1 MIRELQ
7 INNYGLIDQVS
18 LNLEKGFT
26 AITGETGSGKSILLG
41 AFGLLLGE
49 RADSK
54 TIRDPEKKCVVE
66 ALFDIREYHLQPF
79 FESVDLDY
87 DHQTTVRREIAPGG
101 KSRAFINDTPV
112 SVQTLKALGERLV
125 DIHSQHE
132 NSILASREFQ
142 FSVVDIFGSNEK
154 LLQTYK
160 GKLKQF
166 REKQHELN
174 TLRENEARMKQELD
188 YLSFQFEELS
198 KTDLESTDQAGLE
211 QEIQTQQHAE
221 NIKLVL
227 SQAGEAMLS
236 DDQSAINALTIVR
249 HNLSKLTHINAE
261 LAEFNHR
268 LESVLIELKEL
279 AREIELYGESITLD
293 PKRAEHVQSTLD
305 QLYHLQTKHRID
317 DVSGLIALRE
327 DISTKI
333 AQYSGVDD
341 TIASLE
347 KEVDELRHELE
358 TLSLNLSKARHQAA
372 DKTSQEVL
380 QYFKALNLEHAEI
393 KLDITPASDFNA
405 FGKDDIQFLFKANKG
420 GQLLPI
426 KQVASGGEIS
436 RVMLALK
443 AALSK
448 HQQLPILILDEID
461 QGVSGEAGKKIGL
474 ILKEMSQSMQLL
486 TITHLPQ
493 IAGLATHHYKVAK
506 TVEGN
511 NTLTTVRQLDEQ
523 ARIQELAEMLNGKD
537 ISKAALAN
545 ARELMQL

>member
-7 INNYGLIDQVS
+7 INNYGLIDHVS

-26 AITGETGSGKSILLG
+26 VITGETGSGKSILLG

-54 TIRDPEKKCVVE
+54 VVRDQEKKCVVE
-66 ALFDIREYHLQPF
+66 AVFDIQDYHLQSF
-79 FESVDLDY
+79 FESQDLDY
-87 DHQTTVRREIAPGG
+87 DPQTTIRREIAPGG

-112 SVQTLKALGERLV
+112 SLQTLKALGERLV

-142 FSVVDIFGSNEK
+142 FSVIDIFGANEK
-154 LLQTYK
+154 LLQSFK
-160 GKLKQF
+160 SKFKLY
-166 REKQHELN
+166 REKQIDLQA
-174 TLRENEARMKQELD
+174 LRENEARMKQELD

-198 KTDLESTDQAGLE
+198 KTELESIDQAGLE
-211 QEIQTQQHAE
+211 QELHTLQHAE

-227 SQAGEAMLS
+227 AQASSSMLTE
-236 DDQSAINALTIVR
+236 DQNVIDALTIIR
-249 HNLSKLTHINAE
+249 QTLGKLSHINAE
-261 LAEFNHR
+261 LSGFNDR
-268 LESVLIELKEL
+268 LESTLIELKEL
-279 AREIELYGESITLD
+279 AREIEAYGEAIALD
-293 PKRAEHVQSTLD
+293 PKRAEHVQATLD
-305 QLYHLQTKHRID
+305 QLYHLQTKHRLD

-327 DISTKI
+327 EIATKI
-333 AQYSGVDD
+333 AQYAGVDE
-341 TIASLE
+341 TIEALE
-347 KEVDELRHELE
+347 KEVENLRAELE
-358 TLSLNLSKARHQAA
+358 ELSAALSKARYKAA
-372 DKTSQEVL
+372 EKTSEEVL
-380 QYFKALNLEHAEI
+380 HYFKALHLEHAAI
-393 KLDITPASDFNA
+393 KLELTPAADFNSL
-405 FGKDDIQFLFKANKG
+405 GKDEIQFLFKANKG
-420 GQLLPI
+420 GQLLPV

-443 AALSK
+443 AALSR

-493 IAGLATHHYKVAK
+493 IAGLATYHYKVSK
-506 TVEGN
+506 SVLGD
-511 NTLTTVRQLDEQ
+511 NTQTTVTKLDDQ
-523 ARIQELAEMLNGKD
+523 GRIQELAEMLNGKD
-537 ISKAALAN
+537 ISEAALAN

>member
-18 LNLEKGFT
+18 LNLDKGFT

-66 ALFDIREYHLQPF
+66 AVFDIREYHLQPF
-79 FESVDLDY
+79 FESADLDY
-87 DHQTTVRREIAPGG
+87 DHQTTIRREIAPGG

-166 REKQHELN
+166 REKQHELS

-188 YLSFQFEELS
+188 YLTFQFEELS

-261 LAEFNHR
+261 LAEFNQR

-317 DVSGLIALRE
+317 DVAGLIDLRE
-327 DISTKI
+327 DISIKI

-341 TIASLE
+341 TIALLE
-347 KEVDELRHELE
+347 KEVDDLRIELE
-358 TLSLNLSKARHQAA
+358 DLSLQLTKARHHAA
-372 DKTSQEVL
+372 DKTSHEVL
-380 QYFKALNLEHAEI
+380 HYFKALNLEHAEI
-393 KLDITPASDFNA
+393 KLEITPASDFNA

-461 QGVSGEAGKKIGL
+461 QGVSGEAGKKIGHV
-474 ILKEMSQSMQLL
+474 LKEMSQSMQLL

-493 IAGLATHHYKVAK
+493 IAGLAGHHYKVAK
-506 TVEGN
+506 SVEGN
-511 NTLTTVRQLDEQ
+511 KTSTTVSQLDEE

>member
-7 INNYGLIDQVS
+7 INNYGLIDHVS

-49 RADSK
+49 RTDTKA
-54 TIRDPEKKCVVE
+54 IRDPEKKCVVE
-66 ALFDIREYHLQPF
+66 ALFDIRDYHLQSF
-79 FESVDLDY
+79 FESADLDY
-87 DHQTTVRREIAPGG
+87 DHQTTIRREIAPGG

-112 SVQTLKALGERLV
+112 GIQTLKSLGERLV

-142 FSVVDIFGSNEK
+142 FSVVDIFGGNDK
-154 LLQTYK
+154 LLQSYK
-160 GKLKQF
+160 SKLKQF
-166 REKQHELN
+166 RDKQNEL
-174 TLRENEARMKQELD
+174 TALRENEARMKQELD
-188 YLSFQFEELS
+188 YLTFQYEELS
-198 KTDLESTDQAGLE
+198 KTDLESTDQIGLE
-211 QEIQTQQHAE
+211 QEIQTLQHAE
-221 NIKLVL
+221 NIKMVL
-227 SQAGEAMLS
+227 AQAGGALLS
-236 DDQSAINALTIVR
+236 DDQSVVNALTIVR
-249 HNLSKLTHINAE
+249 QNLSKLAHINGE
-261 LAEFNHR
+261 LTGFNDR
-268 LESVLIELKEL
+268 LESTLIELKEL
-279 AREIELYGESITLD
+279 AREIESYGESITLD

-305 QLYHLQTKHRID
+305 QLYHLQTKHRLD
-317 DVSGLIALRE
+317 DVAGLIVLRD
-327 DISTKI
+327 DIGAKI
-333 AQYSGVDD
+333 NQYSGVDEA
-341 TIASLE
+341 IAALE
-347 KEVDELRHELE
+347 KEVQILRSELDEL
-358 TLSLNLSKARHQAA
+358 SASLSKSRIKAA
-372 DKTSQEVL
+372 EKTSQEVL
-380 QYFKALNLEHAEI
+380 HYFKALNLEHAEI
-393 KLDITPASDFNA
+393 KLDITPSTDFNG

-420 GQLLPI
+420 GQLLPV

-474 ILKEMSQSMQLL
+474 ILKEMSSSMQLL

-493 IAGLATHHYKVAK
+493 IAGLAAHHFKVAK
-506 TVEGN
+506 AVNGQT
-511 NTLTTVRQLDEQ
+511 TLTTVTQLNEEG
-523 ARIQELAEMLNGKD
+523 RLNELAEMLNGKD